1 MKKKM
6 ETEKKT
12 GIWAITPGGGK
23 LGLELAVKLADA
35 DFYIP
40 EWLDNYLD
48 IQKSRD
54 RTRSCCIG
62 DIILFKSLAEKIK
75 EKFTQYSGHVFIFST
90 GIAVRLI
97 APLLQSKLK
106 DPAVVVIDDMACHAI
121 SLVSGHIG
129 NANALAEKI
138 AELTGADPVIT
149 TATDVN
155 HLPSIDMIA
164 KKSKLI
170 IENPKMI
177 KKINMAFLRKKQISL
192 IDPYGLV
199 SLYLPDSFYNCHE
212 ADLNNVAAPQRI
224 KGPDKY
230 GKSICDSAT
239 NGLFPIN
246 AKKAGNKLKKDEIG
260 KENQIN
266 VLPSVLCSDEII
278 DISRETLA
286 LRPLCLFVGIG
297 CNRNTSSCE
306 IKNFLKKTFND
317 LLLSLKSIKFLASSD
332 IKQDEKGLLELGDE
346 MDLKIKFYNKDQ
358 LNSVETIQNPSAMV
372 EKHIGVK
379 SVCEAAAIL
388 ASENGKLVVPKVKK
402 GNVTLAVARNIQNYL

>member
-1 MKKKM
+1 MNT
-6 ETEKKT
+6 ETKT

-23 LGLELAVKLADA
+23 LGLKLVEKLDNA

-40 EWLDNYLD
+40 KWLEDSFDFRRSGIRNG
-48 IQKSRD
+48 RD
-54 RTRSCCIG
+54 MTKSCCRGKIFV
-62 DIILFKSLAEKIK
+62 FKSLAEKIK
-75 EKFTQYSGHVFIFST
+75 EKFTEYSGHVFIFST
-90 GIAVRLI
+90 GIAVRVI

-106 DPAVVVIDDMACHAI
+106 DPAVVVIDDRACHAI

-129 NANALAEKI
+129 NANELAEKI

-155 HLPSIDMIA
+155 NLPSIDMIA
-164 KKSKLI
+164 QKHNLI

-177 KKINMAFLRKKQISL
+177 KKINMAFLKKKKINL

-199 SLYLPDSFYNCHE
+199 SQFLPDKFYKLHE
-212 ADLNNVAAPQRI
+212 TDQDLRQP
-224 KGPDKY
+224 PPTTF
-230 GKSICDSAT
+230 ST
-239 NGLFPIN
+239 
-246 AKKAGNKLKKDEIG
+246 
-260 KENQIN
+260 
-266 VLPSVLCSDEII
+266 LPSVLCSDEII
-278 DISRETLA
+278 NISRETLI
-286 LRPLCLFVGIG
+286 LRPLSLIVGIG

-332 IKQDEKGLLELGDE
+332 IKQDEKGLLELADE
-346 MDLKIKFYNKDQ
+346 MNLQIKFYNKDQ
-358 LNSVETIQNPSAMV
+358 LNSVKTIQNPSAMV

-388 ASENGKLVVPKVKK
+388 ASKNGKLLVPKMKK
-402 GNVTLAVARNIQNYL
+402 GNVTLAVARKPLNYL